1 MQSATV
7 EVAEVDDE
15 PRAWGLGTR
24 IGFRFCVVYLG
35 LFCLTFAQIT
45 FVFVGVLA
53 RWLPDG
59 GVIWQMVALEPITGW
74 VGRTVLGV
82 DTVLQPST
90 GSGDQAAIWVY
101 VFCLLAAAA
110 LATIVWSVLDRRR
123 LRYPTLAIWF
133 TVFLR
138 LCLGGQM
145 LFYGFAKLIP
155 TQMPSPPLASLVEP
169 FGNLSP
175 MAVLWLQVGT
185 SHPYEMALGA
195 VEVVAG
201 VLLFIPRTATLGAL
215 VSLAGTGQIFL
226 LNMTYG
232 VPVKILSFHLVLIS
246 ALLLAPRARRLVDV
260 LVLGRGV
267 GPEERPALFA
277 SPRRNRV
284 AAIAQI
290 ALGAWVL
297 IGGLA
302 LNLQAWTE
310 YGDGRP
316 KPDLYGIW
324 QVTDFSVDGRP
335 RPPLSSDDTRWQRI
349 IFDRPEVVTYQLMNG
364 ELVDVATTKTGDTL
378 TLPDVDATFV
388 VNRTGDHLR
397 LDGRLKDRRVTI
409 NLERQPLDDFT
420 LRNRG
425 FHWVQEA
432 PYFG

>member
-1 MQSATV
+1 
-7 EVAEVDDE
+7 
-15 PRAWGLGTR
+15 
-24 IGFRFCVVYLG
+24 
-35 LFCLTFAQIT
+35 
-45 FVFVGVLA
+45 
-53 RWLPDG
+53 
-59 GVIWQMVALEPITGW
+59 
-74 VGRTVLGV
+74 
-82 DTVLQPST
+82 
-90 GSGDQAAIWVY
+90 
-101 VFCLLAAAA
+101 
-110 LATIVWSVLDRRR
+110 
-123 LRYPTLAIWF
+123 
-133 TVFLR
+133 
-138 LCLGGQM
+138 
-145 LFYGFAKLIP
+145 
-155 TQMPSPPLASLVEP
+155 
-169 FGNLSP
+169 

-185 SHPYEMALGA
+185 SHPYEIALGTI
-195 VEVVAG
+195 EVVAG

-226 LNMTYG
+226 LNMTYD

-246 ALLLAPRARRLVDV
+246 ALLLAPKARRLVDV

-277 SPRRNRV
+277 SLRRNRI

-335 RPPLSSDDTRWQRI
+335 QPPLSSDDTRWQRV

-364 ELVDVATTKTGDTL
+364 DLVDVPASRTGDTL
-378 TLPDVDATFV
+378 ALPDADGTFV
-388 VNRTGDHLR
+388 VNRSEDHLR

-409 NLERQPLDDFT
+409 NLERQSLDDFT

>member
-1 MQSATV
+1 VQSATA
-7 EVAEVDDE
+7 EVTEVDDE
-15 PRAWGLGTR
+15 PVAWSLGTR

-35 LFCLTFAQIT
+35 LFCLTFAQII

-59 GVIWQMVALEPITGW
+59 AVIWQMVALEPITGW

-101 VFCLLAAAA
+101 VFCLLATAAI
-110 LATIVWSVLDRRR
+110 ATAVWSVVDRRR
-123 LRYPTLAIWF
+123 RRYPRLATWF

-195 VEVVAG
+195 IEVVAG

-226 LNMTYG
+226 LNMTYD

-246 ALLLAPRARRLVDV
+246 ALLLAPKARRLVDV

-267 GPEERPALFA
+267 GPEERSALFD
-277 SPRRNRV
+277 SQRRNR
-284 AAIAQI
+284 IATITQI

-310 YGDGRP
+310 YADGRP

-335 RPPLSSDDTRWQRI
+335 QPPLSSDVTRWQRV

-364 ELVDVATTKTGDTL
+364 ELVDVPATQTGDTL
-378 TLPDVDATFV
+378 ALPDADGAFV
-388 VNRTGDHLR
+388 VNRSEDHLR
-397 LDGRLKDRRVTI
+397 LDGRLRDTHVTI
-409 NLERQPLDDFT
+409 NLERQSLDDFT